1 MYRLCLR
8 ERPLFLKTDTVW
20 VCPGSSYAWRGL
32 SLTSV
37 GIYHDSLRSIY
48 GCDSVYA
55 LVLRNYPSYV
65 YEDTAEICDGDAYPW
80 RGRMLTAMGVYTDSL
95 TTEHACDSVYRLYL
109 QVHPVHRFFT
119 VAPICASD
127 VYTWRG
133 RALRE
138 SGMYYDSLHSRYGC
152 DSVYVLELRVYPMYI
167 QADTADFCHGGTYVW
182 RGRVLTAA
190 GDYSDSLKAAFD
202 CDSVFSLCLRER
214 PLYWRSDTVSVCPG
228 AAYVWHGRSLVTSG
242 VYYDSLQSRYGC
254 DSVEVIQFRVLP
266 AYEMHD
272 TLSLC
277 AGEYGSWRR
286 FRRLSETGVYYDSLQ
301 TVYACDSV
309 YVLHVQVLPSYEH
322 ADTDSYCAGSVYTWR
337 GRTLMS
343 PGLYYDSLKSVSSC
357 DSVYT
362 LRLYRR
368 PVQLLDTHARHCGP
382 EPYVWRQRAL
392 RSSGVYDDTLR
403 NAHGCDSVIRLH
415 LQLLPSYETKDT
427 QHVCEGD
434 PYVWRGRILT
444 FAGDYADS
452 LYSSRGC
459 DSVFFLHLMVYP
471 GYHQLFSD
479 TICEGEAYNRNGF
492 VIPADSTLG
501 ADWLF
506 RTDSLRTLYGC
517 DSIRSLQLFVRRLP
531 TALGNVY
538 GDTLIPQTGVYMYY
552 VDTLPGISGY
562 EWQCASQTLSLS
574 SFGPKAWVNADTTC
588 IMYDTLMV
596 RGHHACGVTSWQ
608 WLPIHFTIGLKVAEA
623 ERTAQIRAYP
633 NPANAE
639 VFLEL
644 LDCTEWERP
653 AWRLYDMQGRC
664 LSSGNVDDG
673 KVMIRL
679 EGLPRGMY
687 LIRLF
692 SGDKAC
698 ASLKVVK
705 Y

>member
-1 MYRLCLR
+1 MTHAGDY
-8 ERPLFLKTDTVW
+8 TDKQFA
-20 VCPGSSYAWRGL
+20 SS
-32 SLTSV
+32 
-37 GIYHDSLRSIY
+37 
-48 GCDSVYA
+48 GCDSVFR
-55 LVLRNYPSYV
+55 LR
-65 YEDTAEICDGDAYPW
+65 
-80 RGRMLTAMGVYTDSL
+80 LL
-95 TTEHACDSVYRLYL
+95 
-109 QVHPVHRFFT
+109 
-119 VAPICASD
+119 
-127 VYTWRG
+127 
-133 RALRE
+133 
-138 SGMYYDSLHSRYGC
+138 
-152 DSVYVLELRVYPMYI
+152 
-167 QADTADFCHGGTYVW
+167 
-182 RGRVLTAA
+182 
-190 GDYSDSLKAAFD
+190 
-202 CDSVFSLCLRER
+202 
-214 PLYWRSDTVSVCPG
+214 
-228 AAYVWHGRSLVTSG
+228 
-242 VYYDSLQSRYGC
+242 
-254 DSVEVIQFRVLP
+254 
-266 AYEMHD
+266 
-272 TLSLC
+272 
-277 AGEYGSWRR
+277 
-286 FRRLSETGVYYDSLQ
+286 
-301 TVYACDSV
+301 
-309 YVLHVQVLPSYEH
+309 VLPSYEH

-403 NAHGCDSVIRLH
+403 NAYGCDSVIRLH

-427 QHVCEGD
+427 QRVCEGD